1 MAHQQQNWLRR
12 QALHEASS
20 CQVYTVYFE
29 YNTFESYRCSSQSRV
44 SMNHVRKDK
53 PEKSILSDICNFLN
67 VNKYEK
73 YSQHL
78 LPSLP
83 GSSMPSRTTVLLWRR
98 RRRLDALVTLAVAE
112 DVLQS
117 LLLSRGDGQAV
128 VALDLD
134 PGLDVGALE
143 AVRGGQVLLGA
154 LVALGAVG
162 VLRDGPELGAVEVVG
177 EGLALLGGPVGGAGL
192 GERVSISRLGGR
204 TSRDA

>member
-1 MAHQQQNWLRR
+1 
-12 QALHEASS
+12 
-20 CQVYTVYFE
+20 
-29 YNTFESYRCSSQSRV
+29 
-44 SMNHVRKDK
+44 
-53 PEKSILSDICNFLN
+53 
-67 VNKYEK
+67 
-73 YSQHL
+73 
-78 LPSLP
+78 
-83 GSSMPSRTTVLLWRR
+83 MPSRTTVLLWRR